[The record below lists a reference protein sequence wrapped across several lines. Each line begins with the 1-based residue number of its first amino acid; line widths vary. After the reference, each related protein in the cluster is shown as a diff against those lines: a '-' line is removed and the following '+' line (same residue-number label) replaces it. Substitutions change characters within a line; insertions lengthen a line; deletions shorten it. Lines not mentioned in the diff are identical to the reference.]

1 LPNTKVC
8 PCVRNCTPIK
18 PACQIPLFI
27 GSSLSIVVCMIDEKL
42 SDTFHRLTLS
52 DGRQILL
59 IGTAHVSKESVDEV
73 ELAIETEQPDH
84 ICLELD
90 DGRMKNKDQEN
101 AWSNMDVKKVIKE
114 NKGFLLLANM
124 ALASFQKRMGDQSGS
139 APGQEILS
147 AAKLAKEKGIPYS
160 LCDREIQVTFK
171 RAWRKSN
178 LWNKAKLI
186 ATIISAVFSN
196 EKISEQELED
206 LKKADVMQNMMDEMA
221 KELPSVKAVLIDERD
236 RYLAT
241 SIYLAPGQK
250 KLAVIGA
257 GHQKGI
263 IKTLEEIEQGKIG
276 TDLADISEVP
286 KAGNAGK
293 IISWAFPV
301 LIVGILLYG
310 FINLGSTEGI
320 KMFGYWLAVN
330 MSFTALGA
338 ILALAHPINMV
349 VSILSAPLTSLHPA
363 IGVGMV
369 SGLMEATLRK
379 PKVKDFEQLGDDA
392 TTFKGWYRN
401 RVLHTLLVFLYTSL
415 AASIGNV
422 VVFPILLSMLG

>member
-1 LPNTKVC
+1 
-8 PCVRNCTPIK
+8 
-18 PACQIPLFI
+18 
-27 GSSLSIVVCMIDEKL
+27 MIDEKL
-42 SDTFHRLTLS
+42 SDTFHRLTLA

-59 IGTAHVSKESVDEV
+59 IGTAHVSKESVNEV

-90 DGRMKNKDQEN
+90 DGRMKNKEQESS
-101 AWSNMDVKKVIKE
+101 WSNMDVKKVIKE
-114 NKGFLLLANM
+114 NKGFLLVANM

-147 AAKLAKEKGIPYS
+147 AAKIAKEKGIPYS

-186 ATIISAVFSN
+186 ATIISAVFSK

-206 LKKADVMQNMMDEMA
+206 LKKADVMQSMMDEMA

-257 GHQKGI
+257 GHQIGI
-263 IKTLEEIEQGKIG
+263 IKTLKAIEEGILNTDLGDIAQAPAPGKSGKI
-276 TDLADISEVP
+276 LSWSFP
-286 KAGNAGK
+286 
-293 IISWAFPV
+293 II
-301 LIVGILLYG
+301 IIGILLYG
-310 FINLGSTEGI
+310 FINLGNKEGF
-320 KMFGYWLAVN
+320 KMVGYWLATN
-330 MSFTALGA
+330 MSFTAFGA
-338 ILALAHPINMV
+338 LLTLAHPINILI
-349 VSILSAPLTSLHPA
+349 SILTAPLASLNPA
-363 IGVGMV
+363 IGIGMV
-369 SGLMEATLRK
+369 SGVLEASLRK
-379 PKVKDFEQLGDDA
+379 PKVKDFEHLGDDA
-392 TTFKGWYRN
+392 ATLKGWYRN
-401 RVLHTLLVFLYTSL
+401 RVLHALLVFLIVSFT
-415 AASIGNV
+415 ASIGNL
-422 VVFPILLSMLG
+422 VVFPILLTKLG